1 MSTPYPLNPAYLCMY
16 ARSEAFRG
24 ALILLEADAIS
35 RPGFNGPY
43 TKDTRQEGFVSYGIS
58 HLMKLIGTG
67 EMAQRS
73 SWYQKWNVHMFP
85 RPEVRLDIKNN
96 VTLCVGDYR
105 GIVRRESSLDIEK
118 LP

>member
-1 MSTPYPLNPAYLCMY
+1 MH